1 MRRTTRFLAVAV
13 LALTLAAP
21 GANAWGPR
29 TQTAIV
35 TTAANLV
42 SKTGNAPISRMD
54 EHIRAGVALPLSEVV
69 ARHPEFAT
77 NPVSV
82 IEQEMAL
89 LSSARR
95 GRVDGY
101 FAHRLGILGKMVC
114 ALTAPMAGAE
124 VTWRNMYYAD
134 ADNAIAG
141 VRLKEFPRKE
151 VDPKSYFARLQG
163 EIALNTELIEKQYK
177 DGVGFKDVA
186 ATTFPADASRSVAAV
201 ADVWWTVLTS
211 KTVPGG
217 VSESQLQEYVLAAQE
232 YLIQRGNLQ
241 ELEAAAAAHKELTPF
256 TADMSARVG
265 DMLLAAGYEDRAIAA
280 YESVLA
286 AAPDRKDV
294 AMKVADYYVGK
305 GAGLLQNERLEDAR
319 DAFAA
324 AAKANPLHPEAEAKR
339 LEAESLI
346 TARDGRQEAHRAA
359 LSRAAEL
366 RAMAEQEAARSY
378 YAEAISFLQQAE
390 AAFMEVSDEFPSEAQ
405 QRARGLRDVR
415 DLLNQWK
422 QSLKGSAPTYSGRG
436 FTDDLKSA
444 VQEGMKGLE
453 EEALKEMAEKAHADE
468 ITRLTQEMQPALA
481 LP

>member
-1 MRRTTRFLAVAV
+1 MRRTTPFLTV
-13 LALTLAAP
+13 LAAALVLAAP
-21 GANAWGPR
+21 AANAWGPR

-35 TTAANLV
+35 TTAAKLV
-42 SKTGNAPISRMD
+42 SKAGNAPISKMD
-54 EHIRAGVALPLSEVV
+54 EHILAGVALPLSEIT

-77 NPVSV
+77 DPVSV

-89 LSSARR
+89 LSAARR
-95 GRVDGY
+95 GRVDVY
-101 FAHRLGILGKMVC
+101 FAHRLGILGKMIC
-114 ALTAPMAGAE
+114 AVTAPLAGAE

-141 VRLKEFPRKE
+141 LRLKEFPRKE
-151 VDPKSYFARLQG
+151 VDPKSYFVRLQG
-163 EIALNTELIEKQYK
+163 EMTLNSELIEKQYK

-211 KTVPGG
+211 RTVPGG
-217 VSESQLQEYVLAAQE
+217 VSEAQLQEYVLAAQD

-241 ELEAAAAAHKELTPF
+241 ELEAAVAAHRQLTPF
-256 TADMSARVG
+256 TADMDARVG

-280 YESVLA
+280 YETVLA

-294 AMKVADYYVGK
+294 AKKVADYYVGK
-305 GAGLLQNERLEDAR
+305 GNGLLQDGRLEDAR

-339 LEAESLI
+339 LEAEAQI
-346 TARDGRQEAHRAA
+346 TARDGRQAAHRDA
-359 LSRAAEL
+359 LSRADEL

-390 AAFMEVSDEFPSEAQ
+390 AAYQEVTDEFPSEAQ
-405 QRARGLRDVR
+405 QRTRGLRDVR

-436 FTDDLKSA
+436 FTEDLNSA
-444 VQEGMKGLE
+444 VQAGMKGLE
-453 EEALKEMAEKAHADE
+453 QEALAEMADKAHAAE
-468 ITRLTQEMQPALA
+468 IERLTKEMQPQLA
-481 LP
+481 IP

>member
-1 MRRTTRFLAVAV
+1 MRRTTRFLPALAAALV
-13 LALTLAAP
+13 LAVP
-21 GANAWGPR
+21 EANAWGPR

-54 EHIRAGVALPLSEVV
+54 EHIRAGVALPLSEIA
-69 ARHPEFAT
+69 ARHPEFT
-77 NPVSV
+77 TDPVSV

-89 LSSARR
+89 LSAARR
-95 GRVDGY
+95 GRVDAY
-101 FAHRLGILGKMVC
+101 FAHRLGVLGKMVC
-114 ALTAPMAGAE
+114 AVTAPLAGAE

-151 VDPKSYFARLQG
+151 VDPKSYFIRLQG
-163 EIALNTELIEKQYK
+163 EIALNSELIEKQYK

-211 KTVPGG
+211 RTVPGG
-217 VSESQLQEYVLAAQE
+217 ISESQLQEYVLAAQD

-241 ELEAAAAAHKELTPF
+241 ELEAAVAAHRQLTPF
-256 TADMSARVG
+256 TPDMDARVG

-280 YESVLA
+280 YETVLA
-286 AAPDRKDV
+286 SAPDRKDV
-294 AMKVADYYVGK
+294 SKKVADYYVGK
-305 GAGLLQNERLEDAR
+305 GNGLLQDGRLEDAR

-339 LEAESLI
+339 LEAEGQI
-346 TARDGRQEAHRAA
+346 AARDGRQAAHGEA
-359 LSRAAEL
+359 LSRADEL

-390 AAFMEVSDEFPSEAQ
+390 AAYLEVTDEFPSEAQ
-405 QRARGLRDVR
+405 QRTRGLRDVR

-422 QSLKGSAPTYSGRG
+422 QALKGSAPTYSGRG
-436 FTDDLKSA
+436 FTEDLKSA
-444 VQEGMKGLE
+444 VQGGMKGVE
-453 EEALKEMAEKAHADE
+453 QEALAEMADKAHAEE
-468 ITRLTQEMQPALA
+468 IARLTQEMQPKLA
-481 LP
+481 IP